1 MSQESPLVQRVLYF
15 RLTASDW
22 KSIHGEWGATG
33 GSGGV
38 HITLDK
44 IDPDSATSQFLGTTV
59 EPVTIPGVVAVG
71 TQASAPLTLKN
82 WSSKRNQWS
91 IADQKSSR
99 HPAIDSENGLPDFD
113 DARLWNGAGRAS
125 TDWENKVVVYLAK
138 ASDDRYYMGFVVG
151 GTPPTGW
158 PAELAPMFT
167 SPDRIGL
174 VDFGDGSS
182 TQDKLV
188 GAVLRTLRSHHNVL
202 LYGPPGA
209 GKTRAMTVLKGG
221 FEEPSTLRYLT
232 IDPSDAG
239 SPFQQE
245 AAGELPMPEPVF
257 VDWSTFHQRTT
268 YEEFVVGLRPVPGD
282 GGGITLRPRAGR
294 FLEAIHA
301 IENGKYESAVLL
313 IDEVNRAD
321 AAAVLGELIT
331 FLEVDKRGL
340 EFYPTYLSADPD
352 TPGYT
357 EEVDFRD
364 GPGRLAFP
372 VRVPKTLYVIGTM
385 NALDRSIAPLDQALA
400 RRFYRVEAT
409 PDMELLRQK
418 LGASK
423 DRPAPQALL
432 ADDGAGTT
440 AYHLLDRV
448 NRFVRHSVGR
458 DAQFGHGY
466 LVKVWEADGDEERW
480 SRLADAWDHSLFP
493 QLEEFYRARPQ
504 LLSAL
509 VRGTGDGLP
518 PWYPYQA
525 EPPPP
530 ALDDEFDDAGVL
542 LYSPDAVSALAP
554 ERRREAL
561 VILALGDGTATKP
574 PAQAGPT
581 DGSDDDDGE
590 A

>member
-1 MSQESPLVQRVLYF
+1 MPQEHPLVQRILYF

-22 KSIHGEWGATG
+22 KSIHGQWGASG

-38 HITLDK
+38 HVTLDK
-44 IDPDSATSQFLGTTV
+44 IDPDSATSQFLGSTD
-59 EPVTIPGVVAVG
+59 EPVTLPDVVAVG
-71 TQASAPLTLKN
+71 TAESAPLTLKN
-82 WSSKRNQWS
+82 WSRRRNQWS
-91 IADQKSSR
+91 IADQKSNR
-99 HPAIDSENGLPDFD
+99 HPAIDTGNRFPDFN
-113 DARLWNGAGRAS
+113 DARLWTAS
-125 TDWENKVVVYLAK
+125 GDWKSEVVVYLAK
-138 ASDDRYYMGFVVG
+138 ASDGRFYMGFVVG
-151 GTPPTGW
+151 SALPAGW
-158 PAELAPMFT
+158 PDKLAPMFVS
-167 SPDRIGL
+167 SPRIGL
-174 VDFGDGSS
+174 MDFGDGSS

-209 GKTRAMTVLKGG
+209 GKTRAMTVLKEG
-221 FEEPSTLRYLT
+221 FENPNSLKDLV
-232 IDPSDAG
+232 IDPSDAAT
-239 SPFQQE
+239 PFRAE
-245 AAGELPMPEPVF
+245 AIGELPMPEPVF

-268 YEEFVVGLRPVPGD
+268 YEEFVVGLRPVPTDNGV
-282 GGGITLRPRAGR
+282 TLRPRAGR
-294 FLEAIHA
+294 LLEAIHA
-301 IENGKYESAVLL
+301 IEGGKAKSAVLL

-331 FLEVDKRGL
+331 FLELDKRDL
-340 EFYPTYLSADPD
+340 PFYPTYLSADPD
-352 TPGYT
+352 NSGQSETI
-357 EEVDFRD
+357 DFRD

-372 VRVPKTLYVIGTM
+372 IQIPETLYVIGTM

-418 LGASK
+418 LGAAEA
-423 DRPAPQALL
+423 RPVRDSLL
-432 ADDGAGTT
+432 ADDGAGQT

-466 LVKVWEADGDEERW
+466 LVGVWEADGDEERW

-504 LLSAL
+504 LLTAL
-509 VRGTGDGLP
+509 VRGPGAAP
-518 PWYPYQA
+518 PAWYPYQD

-530 ALDDEFDDAGVL
+530 ALDDEFDDTGVL
-542 LYSPDAVSALAP
+542 LYPPDAVSGLAP

-561 VILALGDGTATKP
+561 VFLATGEGPAARP
-574 PAQAGPT
+574 AAQAAPT
-581 DGSDDDDGE
+581 DEPADGNGE
-590 A
+590 G